1 MLLLLLHENISGYET
16 SKIKSEL
23 MSSNMNMRKMYVD
36 HEHVLAK
43 HAGNIINL
51 SISVCCNTGL
61 IKRIIDDKTQYY
73 KRKICCDEALLFWK

>member
-1 MLLLLLHENISGYET
+1 MLLLLLHENISDYET
-16 SKIKSEL
+16 SKIKAEL
-23 MSSNMNMRKMYVD
+23 MSSNMIMREMYVD
-36 HEHVLAK
+36 HEHVFK
-43 HAGNIINL
+43 HAGNIVNL